1 MKDKFKET
9 LSNIFS
15 YLLKVERRTLLW
27 TNPSNIYGAGT
38 VALDLSDYDEVE
50 ILAAGFQTSNY
61 VYSRCPVGKDGLIQ
75 AFTTSP
81 DNASNAYTFMNS
93 ASRHYTVNSTGITF
107 NNGQMTYAGS
117 AYQNWN
123 SRAVPL
129 KIYGIKS
136 GGVLRNSVIA
146 VLSAI
151 LKIGGGVDEG
161 DSQGTAVETHEHKA
175 KQRVGTDRFLN
186 RSEQRCVYRPY
197 DTRLY
202 RDLYQRWNIW
212 WCVDSYISLANGCR
226 MGRPLWRR
234 ERLASWCGYLF
245 NKYEGTLWTNRF
257 SELSGINDILSF
269 CSLTLS
275 ERGCVA

>member
-9 LSNIFS
+9 LSNILS

-27 TNPSNIYGAGT
+27 SNPSNIYGTGT

-61 VYSRCPVGKDGLIQ
+61 VYSRCPIGKDGLIQ
-75 AFTTSP
+75 VFTTSP
-81 DNASNAYTFMNS
+81 DNASNAYTFMNT
-93 ASRHYTVNSTGITF
+93 ASRHYTVTQTGITF

-136 GGVLRNSVIA
+136 GGVLRKSVIA

-161 DSQGTAVETHEHKA
+161 NVRRTACEDTHKTADAVNTIHHNEDDRCWLSVRLLC
-175 KQRVGTDRFLN
+175 KQIG
-186 RSEQRCVYRPY
+186 
-197 DTRLY
+197 
-202 RDLYQRWNIW
+202 I
-212 WCVDSYISLANGCR
+212 
-226 MGRPLWRR
+226 
-234 ERLASWCGYLF
+234 RLAEWCR
-245 NKYEGTLWTNRF
+245 NKGLDCRTNTVERSCNRNCF
-257 SELSGINDILSF
+257 RYKCYTDLCGAIQQLHISTDGHSISPCLVRSVA
-269 CSLTLS
+269 LS
-275 ERGCVA
+275 ERGCAV